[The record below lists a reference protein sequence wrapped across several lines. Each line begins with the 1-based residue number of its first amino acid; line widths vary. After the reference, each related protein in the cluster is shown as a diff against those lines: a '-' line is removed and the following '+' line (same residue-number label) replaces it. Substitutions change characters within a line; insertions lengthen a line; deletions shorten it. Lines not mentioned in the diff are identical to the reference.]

1 MLCATKSIG
10 MNFKMKILVTGG
22 CGFIGSNFLNLAF
35 KKKFDSIMNI
45 DSLTY
50 ASNPDNVNSKEQHN
64 YEFRKIDITN
74 LELVEK
80 AIKEFKPNVIV
91 HFAAE
96 SHVDNSISNPQNFIN
111 TNVIGTYNLI
121 EVSRRYYERN
131 ELKDFHFIHISTDE
145 VFGDLPETGYFK
157 ENTPYNPSSPYSA
170 SKASSDHLVSA
181 WIRTYNFPATILNC
195 SNNFGPNQHVEK
207 LIPTIITNSFTQKQI
222 PVYGNGLNIRE
233 WIFVE
238 DYCNAIFHV
247 IDQREKSLNETF
259 CVGSGNEL
267 TNIDIVEK
275 ICRIINAN
283 YDLSYDCLELITF
296 VEDRKGHDFRY
307 AIDSSKIKKILNFN
321 IDTDFEEALTKTI
334 NWYRD
339 KL

>member
-1 MLCATKSIG
+1 MHGNRKARFLT
-10 MNFKMKILVTGG
+10 MKLLVTGG

-35 KKKFDSIMNI
+35 TKGFDSIMNI

-50 ASNPDNVNSKEQHN
+50 AANQENVNSANQIN
-64 YEFRKIDITN
+64 YKFRNIDITN
-74 LELVEK
+74 KDLVEQT
-80 AIKEFKPNVIV
+80 ILEFKPNVIV

-121 EVSRRYYERN
+121 EISRKYYEDN
-131 ELKDFHFIHISTDE
+131 TINDFHFIHISTDE

-157 ENTPYNPSSPYSA
+157 EDTPYDPSSPYSA
-170 SKASSDHLVSA
+170 SKAASDHLVSA
-181 WIRTYNFPATILNC
+181 WMRTYKFPATILNC
-195 SNNFGPNQHVEK
+195 SNNFGPNQHIEK
-207 LIPTIITNSFTQKQI
+207 LIPTIITKSFTQKEI

-238 DYCNAIFHV
+238 DYCNAVFEV
-247 IDQREKSLNETF
+247 INQRSQSLFETF

-267 TNIDIVEK
+267 TNIHIVEK
-275 ICRIINAN
+275 ICSLINEHYN
-283 YDLSYDCLELITF
+283 LDFNCLDLITF

-307 AIDSSKIKKILNFN
+307 AIDSSKIKNVLNFSA
-321 IDTDFEEALTKTI
+321 ITDFESALIKTI
-334 NWYRD
+334 KWYR
-339 KL
+339 KRI